1 MFSGIVEQLGVVT
14 ACEPCEFG
22 AVLYVDPE
30 GWSHHPAAGDSISV
44 NGCCLTMTD
53 PGERRGGLRF
63 DVIRQ
68 TLRLTTLGDL
78 GPGDRVNLE
87 PAVTPATMLSG
98 HIVQGHIDGVGAV
111 RSVTDLPT
119 ERRLR
124 IEPPLPLMEYIVDK
138 GSIAADGVSMTVAE
152 VGETW
157 FEMALIPT
165 TIART
170 TLGIVGEGG
179 RVNLEADCVV
189 KTVVSWLRN
198 FHAKPE

>member
-22 AVLYVDPE
+22 AILYVDPA

-53 PGERRGGLRF
+53 PGERRGELRF

-68 TLRLTTLGDL
+68 TLRLTTLGGL

-98 HIVQGHIDGVGAV
+98 HMVQGHIDGVGVV
-111 RSVTDLPT
+111 RGVTDLPS

-124 IEPPLPLMEYIVDK
+124 IEPPLPLMEYLVDK

-165 TIART
+165 TIA
-170 TLGIVGEGG
+170 
-179 RVNLEADCVV
+179 
-189 KTVVSWLRN
+189 KT
-198 FHAKPE
+198 